1 MTGLVERSANA
12 TKVRST
18 PNINKAFVSK
28 AKVKDDKTGEEV
40 EVPAVTTEGVN
51 FEAVWSM
58 APDEVDLHRTS
69 SNDIYKI
76 LLTYGVEAARES
88 IVREIVGVFSV
99 YGIDV
104 NPRHLSLIADFMT
117 RTGSYVAMNRAGM
130 QECSSPFLQ
139 MSFETTC
146 TFLTKA
152 AQAGAKDNLDSP
164 SSRIVMGRPIATGT
178 GSMDVMIPLQK

>member
-1 MTGLVERSANA
+1 M
-12 TKVRST
+12 
-18 PNINKAFVSK
+18 
-28 AKVKDDKTGEEV
+28 

-51 FEAVWSM
+51 FEAVWKM
-58 APDEVDLHRTS
+58 GRGLVDFNDTS

-130 QECSSPFLQ
+130 NECASPFLQ

-152 AQAGAKDNLDSP
+152 AQAGAVDNLESP
-164 SSRIVMGRPIATGT
+164 SSRIVLGRAISAGT
-178 GSMDVMIPLQK
+178 GMMDVMIPLQS